1 MKRPSSKKYGLAVR
15 LHHVKAQHRVSA
27 HSRQT
32 CSWLCAAKQKRDI
45 DLFLFFSSP
54 HQQHYFIYTQSR
66 AQIFS
71 PRDIYWPQIRS
82 RQM

>member
-32 CSWLCAAKQKRDI
+32 CSWLHAAKQKRDI
-45 DLFLFFSSP
+45 DLFLFLF
-54 HQQHYFIYTQSR
+54 F
-66 AQIFS
+66 FS
-71 PRDIYWPQIRS
+71 PPPTNNITSFTLGHARKYSPPEIFTGLR
-82 RQM
+82 

>member
-45 DLFLFFSSP
+45 DLFLFFFPPPTNNITSFTLSHARKYSP
-54 HQQHYFIYTQSR
+54 PE
-66 AQIFS
+66 IFTGL
-71 PRDIYWPQIRS
+71 R
-82 RQM
+82 